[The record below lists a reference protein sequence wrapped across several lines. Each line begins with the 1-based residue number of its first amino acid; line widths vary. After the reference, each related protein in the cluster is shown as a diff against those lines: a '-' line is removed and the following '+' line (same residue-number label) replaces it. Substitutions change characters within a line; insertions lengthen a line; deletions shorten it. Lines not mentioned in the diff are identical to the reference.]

1 MNLTLLGKRA
11 FAEVMKPRIMR
22 GDHPGLSRWACNLM
36 TRVIIRRPQ
45 RDGKGGVNETK
56 EAEVRAMGP
65 QVKEGML
72 QPPQGGRGKDENLP

>member
-1 MNLTLLGKRA
+1 
-11 FAEVMKPRIMR
+11 
-22 GDHPGLSRWACNLM
+22 M